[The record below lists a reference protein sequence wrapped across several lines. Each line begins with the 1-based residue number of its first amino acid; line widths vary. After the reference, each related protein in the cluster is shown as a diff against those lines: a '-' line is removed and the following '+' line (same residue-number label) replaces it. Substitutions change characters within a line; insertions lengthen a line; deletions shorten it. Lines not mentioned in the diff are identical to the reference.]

1 VDRYGNPT
9 RVNYLGFIV
18 SVLMLPLSA
27 FLILRNVIAGGFFM
41 LLALAIYPLM
51 AVGAGIILLEALGVN
66 VTDKPLW

>member
-18 SVLMLPLSA
+18 SVLMLPLTA

-51 AVGAGIILLEALGVN
+51 AIGAVILVLEALGVN